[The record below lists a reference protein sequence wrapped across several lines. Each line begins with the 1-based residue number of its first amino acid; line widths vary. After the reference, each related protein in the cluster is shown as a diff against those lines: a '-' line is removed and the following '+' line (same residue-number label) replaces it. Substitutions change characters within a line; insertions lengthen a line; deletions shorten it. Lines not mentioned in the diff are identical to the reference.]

1 MKNKIDKQ
9 ALREKIQSLEGLSN
23 EDKSQLLALLAEQ
36 KKYGLVWEVR
46 QKQPNFATSFSCP
59 VILKL

>member
-36 KKYGLVWEVR
+36 NSYGLYEE
-46 QKQPNFATSFSCP
+46 A
-59 VILKL
+59 